1 MHEIR
6 GADQSRA
13 GPGLSIAAQT
23 LTVSKM
29 TDAPKPMLRSAEPQ
43 LFVTDIRAAA
53 EYFVQKLGFRLVFLH
68 GDPPF
73 YGQVARDAA
82 ALNMRHVDT
91 RLIDPALAASEDL
104 LGASINTDDV
114 AALYREFQ
122 ASGATFHQ
130 PLRQEPWGATTFIV
144 SDPDGNL
151 ILFT

>member
-6 GADQSRA
+6 GPDQSRA
-13 GPGLSIAAQT
+13 GRGLSIAADR
-23 LTVSKM
+23 LTVPEM
-29 TDAPKPMLRSAEPQ
+29 PDVPKPTLRSAEPQ

-73 YGQVARDAA
+73 YGQVSRDGA
-82 ALNMRHVDT
+82 ALNLRHVDAPP
-91 RLIDPALAASEDL
+91 IDPALAAREDFL
-104 LGASINTDDV
+104 AVSINTDEV
-114 AALYREFQ
+114 SALYREFQ

-130 PLRQEPWGATTFIV
+130 PLRQEPWGATTFV
-144 SDPDGNL
+144 VKDPDGNL